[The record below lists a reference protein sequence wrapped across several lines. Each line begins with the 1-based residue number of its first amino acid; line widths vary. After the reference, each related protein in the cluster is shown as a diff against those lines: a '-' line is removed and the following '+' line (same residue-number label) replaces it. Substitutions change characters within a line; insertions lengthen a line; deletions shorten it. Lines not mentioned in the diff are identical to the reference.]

1 MYKLFN
7 KYILRTPIFSINY
20 FFKLT
25 QNEVISDEQLI
36 HEFNNP
42 VISEAIYLASPILY
56 KEIEK
61 WSKSKIRDEK
71 EKKKI
76 KNSFLKY
83 LSRLSSRPTPF
94 GLFAGSSIGNIIDH
108 DLIVIESQH
117 NKRHTRLDMN
127 LTGLLIKYLD
137 KDIQVK
143 NQLLYYPNTSL
154 YISGNQL
161 RYVESNY
168 KDNDVLVHQIVEVEN
183 SEYLK
188 KIILSAKCGL
198 KVIDIANLIID
209 SEIILEEALEFI
221 YELIDNQILNS
232 EIEQTVSG
240 EENVDKIL
248 SILEKMNH
256 VDDFK
261 NKVKLIQQ
269 KLTQLDLKIGN
280 TIDHYIEIT
289 AILKSLEIDFNEKY
303 IFQTDLILKTRN
315 NSLNSNINTKLYET
329 LLFLNKISSSNEINN
344 LKEFKKSFFE
354 RYENREMPLSSV
366 LDEENGIGYPIK
378 SNLGDLNPLI
388 DDLLFNRQPT
398 VGTTNI
404 EWSKTQTIL
413 LKKIIDSI
421 KEKKIFI
428 ELYDYEFND
437 IPVNWDNLQD
447 TFSTISQIV
456 SLNGNKKII
465 INAFVGSSAG
475 NLLGRFCHGDP
486 EINEFINEI
495 VHFETNN
502 NSDKIVAEII
512 HLPENRLGNILM
524 RPSFRKHEI
533 PYLSKSSKSNENQIL
548 LDDIL
553 ISVRNNKIALKSK
566 NKNQEIL
573 PRLTTAHSY
582 SNSSLPIYRFLC
594 DMQFNEKR
602 SFLNFD
608 WGSLKDEF
616 SFFPRVVYKDTIL
629 STAKWKI
636 ETEKIKEIMK
646 ISSEITLLEMVK
658 EWSKTENLPQYVYL
672 VEGDNKLLLNLLNI
686 SMLNMFFSEIKNK
699 KTFVLE
705 EFLFENDFS
714 CFDEKKE
721 GYVNE
726 FIFSF
731 YNDAN
736 NTNQYN

>member
-127 LTGLLIKYLD
+127 LTGLLIKYLE

-428 ELYDYEFND
+428 
-437 IPVNWDNLQD
+437 
-447 TFSTISQIV
+447 
-456 SLNGNKKII
+456 
-465 INAFVGSSAG
+465 
-475 NLLGRFCHGDP
+475 
-486 EINEFINEI
+486 
-495 VHFETNN
+495 
-502 NSDKIVAEII
+502 
-512 HLPENRLGNILM
+512 
-524 RPSFRKHEI
+524 
-533 PYLSKSSKSNENQIL
+533 
-548 LDDIL
+548 
-553 ISVRNNKIALKSK
+553 
-566 NKNQEIL
+566 
-573 PRLTTAHSY
+573 
-582 SNSSLPIYRFLC
+582 
-594 DMQFNEKR
+594 
-602 SFLNFD
+602 
-608 WGSLKDEF
+608 
-616 SFFPRVVYKDTIL
+616 
-629 STAKWKI
+629 
-636 ETEKIKEIMK
+636 
-646 ISSEITLLEMVK
+646 
-658 EWSKTENLPQYVYL
+658 
-672 VEGDNKLLLNLLNI
+672 
-686 SMLNMFFSEIKNK
+686 
-699 KTFVLE
+699 
-705 EFLFENDFS
+705 
-714 CFDEKKE
+714 
-721 GYVNE
+721 
-726 FIFSF
+726 
-731 YNDAN
+731 
-736 NTNQYN
+736 

>member
-127 LTGLLIKYLD
+127 LTGLLIKYLE

-303 IFQTDLILKTRN
+303 IFQTDLILKTR
-315 NSLNSNINTKLYET
+315 K
-329 LLFLNKISSSNEINN
+329 
-344 LKEFKKSFFE
+344 
-354 RYENREMPLSSV
+354 
-366 LDEENGIGYPIK
+366 
-378 SNLGDLNPLI
+378 
-388 DDLLFNRQPT
+388 Q
-398 VGTTNI
+398 
-404 EWSKTQTIL
+404 
-413 LKKIIDSI
+413 
-421 KEKKIFI
+421 
-428 ELYDYEFND
+428 
-437 IPVNWDNLQD
+437 
-447 TFSTISQIV
+447 
-456 SLNGNKKII
+456 
-465 INAFVGSSAG
+465 
-475 NLLGRFCHGDP
+475 
-486 EINEFINEI
+486 
-495 VHFETNN
+495 
-502 NSDKIVAEII
+502 
-512 HLPENRLGNILM
+512 HL
-524 RPSFRKHEI
+524 
-533 PYLSKSSKSNENQIL
+533 
-548 LDDIL
+548 
-553 ISVRNNKIALKSK
+553 
-566 NKNQEIL
+566 
-573 PRLTTAHSY
+573 
-582 SNSSLPIYRFLC
+582 
-594 DMQFNEKR
+594 
-602 SFLNFD
+602 
-608 WGSLKDEF
+608 
-616 SFFPRVVYKDTIL
+616 
-629 STAKWKI
+629 
-636 ETEKIKEIMK
+636 
-646 ISSEITLLEMVK
+646 
-658 EWSKTENLPQYVYL
+658 
-672 VEGDNKLLLNLLNI
+672 
-686 SMLNMFFSEIKNK
+686 
-699 KTFVLE
+699 
-705 EFLFENDFS
+705 
-714 CFDEKKE
+714 
-721 GYVNE
+721 
-726 FIFSF
+726 
-731 YNDAN
+731 
-736 NTNQYN
+736 